1 MFSRRTAIADGEF
14 GRFSEAVRERREQ
27 GAQLLDLTQTN
38 PTQAHIAYDW
48 HALRR
53 ALNQAPIEMYAPD
66 AAGDVRARQ
75 AIVTHLHPSA
85 QLPSHGFVD
94 IGLSERYRSERLV
107 LTSSTSE
114 AYTYLFKLLCDPG
127 DVVLVPEPSYPL
139 FEQLARYES
148 VQLVG
153 YRLEYD
159 GAWHIDAESLRSGL
173 QRRPK
178 AVVLVTPNNPTG
190 SCASAEEL
198 AMLGDSGIPLIV
210 DQVFAPFVRQRA
222 SSQAG
227 MVLETE
233 RGLVFVLDGLSKRC
247 GLPQLKLA
255 WIAVAGERDKVERAL
270 ERLTY
275 ICDAYLSVNLVVQS
289 AIDAVLAASRHTRDA
304 IRERLDTN
312 WRSLEAYQAQ
322 GWPVSVFHYQGGWS
336 VMWRFPR
343 VRSDDAWAYWC
354 LSNDVLVQ
362 PGWLYDCHMDA
373 AVVVSLLTPPDV
385 FSSALGR
392 LSHALAL
399 E

>member
-1 MFSRRTAIADGEF
+1 
-14 GRFSEAVRERREQ
+14 
-27 GAQLLDLTQTN
+27 
-38 PTQAHIAYDW
+38 
-48 HALRR
+48 
-53 ALNQAPIEMYAPD
+53 
-66 AAGDVRARQ
+66 
-75 AIVTHLHPSA
+75 
-85 QLPSHGFVD
+85 
-94 IGLSERYRSERLV
+94 
-107 LTSSTSE
+107 
-114 AYTYLFKLLCDPG
+114 
-127 DVVLVPEPSYPL
+127 
-139 FEQLARYES
+139 
-148 VQLVG
+148 
-153 YRLEYD
+153 
-159 GAWHIDAESLRSGL
+159 
-173 QRRPK
+173 
-178 AVVLVTPNNPTG
+178 
-190 SCASAEEL
+190 
-198 AMLGDSGIPLIV
+198 MLGDSGIPLIV

>member
-1 MFSRRTAIADGEF
+1 MVFPWYSRMVTLPLGASLMAIRHSHVCFQSVADAAPAHPHSARGPQSRAAAEVGRAGPFLGVSCRDGRRCHVARRFLLSLQRMFSRRTAIADGEF

-153 YRLEYD
+153 YRREYD

-247 GLPQLKLA
+247 GLPQLKL
-255 WIAVAGERDKVERAL
+255 
-270 ERLTY
+270 
-275 ICDAYLSVNLVVQS
+275 
-289 AIDAVLAASRHTRDA
+289 
-304 IRERLDTN
+304 
-312 WRSLEAYQAQ
+312 
-322 GWPVSVFHYQGGWS
+322 
-336 VMWRFPR
+336 
-343 VRSDDAWAYWC
+343 
-354 LSNDVLVQ
+354 
-362 PGWLYDCHMDA
+362 
-373 AVVVSLLTPPDV
+373 
-385 FSSALGR
+385 
-392 LSHALAL
+392 
-399 E
+399 